1 LKIQGVILSQGII
14 TNVEDEPNSR
24 RGFLKKAAIFT
35 GSAILTQ
42 QELFASCPTVKSIKL
57 RNIHQNKLY
66 KAEFYEKDCYKLSG
80 LFEVNKA
87 FIDYRAHEITRIDI
101 DLINLLYDIG
111 THIGHDKEFSVVSGY
126 RSKNTNNMLR
136 RHMSGVAKDSYHT
149 KGKAVDIYVPGVKL
163 RKLRDIAIG
172 LGRGGVGYYPRS
184 NFIHIDVG
192 PVRTWRKG

>member
-1 LKIQGVILSQGII
+1 VFLSPINANG
-14 TNVEDEPNSR
+14 DEESLVSR
-24 RGFLKKAAIFT
+24 RGFLRKAAILT
-35 GSAILTQ
+35 GGAIITQ
-42 QELFASCPTVKSIKL
+42 QELFAYADSSDVKSIKL

-66 KAEFYEKDCYKLSG
+66 KAEFFEKNCYKLSG

-111 THIGHDKEFSVVSGY
+111 THIGLDKEFSIVSGY
-126 RSKNTNNMLR
+126 RSKHTNNMLR
-136 RHMSGVAKDSYHT
+136 RHMKGVAKDSFHT

-163 RKLRDIAIG
+163 RRLRDIAIG

-184 NFIHIDVG
+184 NFVHVDVG